1 MMGRVTLADMAKAY
15 LVRHH
20 GEDGLGWCLDVGMGC
35 LYDIYDEWMAVNDI
49 DSVRRAHGGR
59 SHCES
64 ARAAPRAVMRALKHT
79 KRGQVLFDT
88 SRYVTY
94 PGLPGG
100 LCVYAEL
107 REEFRGD
114 SKLD

>member
-1 MMGRVTLADMAKAY
+1 MSRVTLADVARDH

-20 GEDGLGWCLDVGMGC
+20 GEDGLGWNLDVGMDC
-35 LYDIYDEWMAVNDI
+35 LYDIYDEWMAVNGVA
-49 DSVRRAHGGR
+49 SEHKARSGR
-59 SHCES
+59 SRCER
-64 ARAAPRAVMRALKHT
+64 ARAVPRAVMRALKHT
-79 KRGQVLFDT
+79 RRGQMLFDT

-94 PGLPGG
+94 PGMPGG
-100 LCVYAEL
+100 LCVCAEL